1 MSITTECQQILK
13 GPWMDF
19 HTDLPEQYW
28 EVIDRYR
35 DELLS
40 QAYAILGSKEDAEDV
55 VQDTF
60 CEAFKGGGKVSGE
73 SIGATLKIL
82 NKSNA
87 LDRLRSRGRARRRDQ
102 RKQELP
108 TRAFTTGG
116 FSGIELKESMQKAL
130 ETLPENLREIIV
142 LRYWEHLSYKEIS
155 ERLGIPIGGVG
166 PLLSEAGI
174 RLYGQ
179 IASTLPGAASN
190 PKQNLRKKDDRHEPV

>member
-13 GPWMDF
+13 GPRMDF
-19 HTDLPEQYW
+19 RSDVPEQYW
-28 EVIDRYR
+28 EVVDRYR

-40 QAYAILGSKEDAEDV
+40 QAYSILGSQEDAEDV
-55 VQDTF
+55 VQETF
-60 CEAFKGGGKVSGE
+60 CEAFKGGRKMPGE
-73 SIGATLKIL
+73 SIGAALKVL

-87 LDRLRSRGRARRRDQ
+87 LDRLRSRGRARRREQ

-108 TRAFTTGG
+108 TRSFTTGG

-130 ETLPENLREIIV
+130 QSLPENLRQVIV

-155 ERLGIPIGGVG
+155 ERLGIPIGGIG

-174 RLYGQ
+174 RLYSQ
-179 IASTLPGAASN
+179 IATTLPPAAHN
-190 PKQNLRKKDDRHEPV
+190 PAKPKSPDRGRSS